1 MLKIKEI
8 ITEPTKL
15 YAGEIFKIKIK
26 AIRYLIHKEI
36 KGLTVSE
43 LKKYKISQLKGED

>member
-15 YAGEIFKIKIK
+15 YAGETFKIKIK
-26 AIRYLIHKEI
+26 AIRYLIHEEI
-36 KGLTVSE
+36 KELTVSE
-43 LKKYKISQLKGED
+43 LKKFKVNQLKGED